1 MKELFCKK
9 NLKVFYA
16 IIAFA
21 FAMLSTFSCK
31 YEKVEPIGNAT
42 NESESKTNDEKIQEK
57 EETQNISAVDIDKER
72 KMSLDKAN
80 IIEEVVD
87 ISDVEGDIVYQDI
100 KYGKLSLKSGV
111 SNENIE
117 KALSQINEKLKTAA
131 EEFKNEHKDEI
142 RENQMLDSSMR
153 EWKYSYD
160 STDLFVTNI
169 DDKYFSVRNF
179 TYTDLMGAHPSYY
192 IEGFNFDIE
201 TGKELKLIDMI
212 NDKEELRNY
221 LFDWCEKNKEEGG
234 LFDEYKET
242 INNYLDNMEEYTL
255 EYYIEDGKMNLVFQ
269 TYDIAPYAVGAIHIE
284 VPERIRK

>member
-1 MKELFCKK
+1 MKELLCKK
-9 NLKVFYA
+9 NLKVFFA
-16 IIAFA
+16 VIVFA

-31 YEKVEPIGNAT
+31 YEKVEPIGNAV

-57 EETQNISAVDIDKER
+57 EETQNISAIDIDKER

-117 KALSQINEKLKTAA
+117 KTLSQINEKLKSAA

-212 NDKEELRNY
+212 NDKKELRNY

-242 INNYLDNMEEYTL
+242 INNYLDNMDEYTL

>member
-9 NLKVFYA
+9 NLKFLCVA
-16 IIAFA
+16 TTFA

-31 YEKVEPIGNAT
+31 YEKVEPIGNAV
-42 NESESKTNDEKIQEK
+42 NESESKTNDEKNREN

-111 SNENIE
+111 SNDNIE
-117 KALSQINEKLKTAA
+117 KAFSQINEKLESAA

-255 EYYIEDGKMNLVFQ
+255 EYYVEDGKMNLVFQ